1 MKLKSNR
8 VVDVLENADSF
19 YAAYHRAATFSGPS
33 LHFHQRAL
41 ETRHSPASLTHLEH
55 VYATLASWGMHRMGR
70 GGSKMCAFEDFRVS
84 VEGLEKR
91 INRAQALVP
100 GVIDETDWKV
110 LKEIFLGLRIMAS
123 KTLLV
128 GNSKVMHHMI
138 PNVIPP
144 IDREYTLRY
153 LCGRTMFANDPETEW
168 DVMRSL
174 IEGFFIPVATDV
186 GFAAK
191 AKGWMSAGHPWDTSV
206 MKIID
211 NLLIGARK
219 ANPS

>member
-1 MKLKSNR
+1 MC
-8 VVDVLENADSF
+8 EFADF
-19 YAAYHRAATFSGPS
+19 LIT
-33 LHFHQRAL
+33 
-41 ETRHSPASLTHLEH
+41 
-55 VYATLASWGMHRMGR
+55 
-70 GGSKMCAFEDFRVS
+70 
-84 VEGLEKR
+84 VERLEKR
-91 INRAQALVP
+91 IFRAQALTP
-100 GVIDETDWKV
+100 EVIDEAGWEL

-138 PNVIPP
+138 PNVVPP

-153 LCGRTMFANDPETEW
+153 LCGRTMFPNDPEREW
-168 DVMRSL
+168 QVMRSL

-186 GFAAK
+186 GFAVK
-191 AKGWMSAGHPWDTSV
+191 AEGWISPQHPWDTSV

-219 ANPS
+219 ADPS